1 MKTMIRLFLASAV
14 VCAFAADS
22 VAQTYNSEAQP
33 GSRLGFGSAVAMSAD
48 EIAVTEPTN
57 DYSSGFVYIYRKD
70 RGNWERVLRLQAPDA
85 ERADR
90 FGASLTMSGNSLVV
104 GATSQNDG
112 QGAVYVFEKDPSG
125 EWAASARVTA
135 QEPTRE
141 LGRAVAVQGKWL
153 IAGSSGDNDMAG
165 TAYLFKRTED
175 GSWAQRAALNAD
187 SSKSMTG
194 YASNVSLANGVAL
207 VSAPMEDKGGV
218 VYTFRY
224 DESTMTWMEDE
235 PLVGSESSERD
246 QFGMRIAVEGNEMLI
261 SAPGAGGRAGIV
273 YLYTYDESSE
283 RWIESRILRPFD
295 APRFAGF
302 GTALAFNEGD
312 VWIGAPYANRFEG
325 TIYSYDRDGDSWK
338 GVSKVS
344 LEGLSRGAMFG
355 ASISA
360 VGETAVVGLTGSDF
374 GAGSA
379 VILQHS
385 DAGWV
390 SASRLEGDPTGL
402 ETVSGGRVSCDGG
415 EANIFKCDRVDL
427 ISFLPV
433 AEIGGGRGVRV
444 NDMWGWE
451 DKLTGR
457 EYALVGRVDGTSF
470 VDVTDPSQP
479 IYLGNLDRSEGAPPS
494 IWRDI
499 KVYKD
504 HAYIVADG
512 AEQHGMQVFDLT
524 QLRDVQNAPVDFKV
538 TTHYDKIA
546 SAHNVVI
553 NEDTGFAFAVGNS
566 AGGETCGG
574 GLHMIDIREPA
585 NPQFAG
591 CFADPTTGRRNTGY
605 SHDAQCIVYNG
616 PDADYAG
623 REICF
628 GSNETALSISDVT
641 DKDTPVAVSSA
652 SYPNVAYSHQGW
664 VTEDHRYFMMND
676 EGDEPS
682 GLVEG
687 TRTLIWD
694 VQDLDDPQL
703 LAEYIAD
710 NKATDHNLYIKGNL
724 MYQSNYDSGLRILD
738 ISDVANPVEVGF
750 FDTVPF
756 GKDGAGMNGSWSN
769 YPYFKNGVIAV
780 TSGNEGLFLLQRK
793 DEGI

>member
-1 MKTMIRLFLASAV
+1 MIRLFLASAV

-22 VAQTYNSEAQP
+22 VAQTYNSEAQQA
-33 GSRLGFGSAVAMSAD
+33 SRLGFGSAVAMSAD

-70 RGNWERVLRLQAPDA
+70 RGNWERALRLQAPDA

-90 FGASLTMSGNSLVV
+90 FGASLAMSGNSLVV

-112 QGAVYVFEKDPSG
+112 HGAVYVFEKDPSG

-135 QEPTRE
+135 QEPTKE
-141 LGRAVAVQGKWL
+141 LGRAVAVQGKWM

-165 TAYLFKRTED
+165 TAYLFNRTED
-175 GSWAQRAALNAD
+175 GSWAQKAALKAD
-187 SSKSMTG
+187 SSQAMTG
-194 YASNVSLANGVAL
+194 YASNVSLAKGVAL

-224 DESTMTWMEDE
+224 DESTMTWKEDE

-273 YLYTYDESSE
+273 YLYSYDESSE

-312 VWIGAPYANRFEG
+312 LWIGAPYANRFEG
-325 TIYSYDRDGDSWK
+325 TIYSYDRDGDSWN

-344 LEGLSRGAMFG
+344 LEGLSRGAFFG
-355 ASISA
+355 ASIAA
-360 VGETAVVGLTGSDF
+360 VGKTAVVGLTGSDF

-402 ETVSGGRVSCDGG
+402 ETVSGGRVSCEDG

-427 ISFLPV
+427 ISFVPV

-479 IYLGNLDRSEGAPPS
+479 IYLGNLDRSAGAPPS

-524 QLRDVQNAPVDFKV
+524 QLRNVRERAGRLQGDRALRQDRECPQHRDQRGHGLRVCRRKQCGRRDMRRWSPHDRHQGAGQ
-538 TTHYDKIA
+538 
-546 SAHNVVI
+546 SAVRGLLCGSDHGSPQHGLQSRRTVHRLQRPGCRLRGSRDLLRVERNGPQYRRR
-553 NEDTGFAFAVGNS
+553 DRQGCT
-566 AGGETCGG
+566 GG
-574 GLHMIDIREPA
+574 GCSSLVPERRILAPGLAHRRSPLLHPERRRRRTLGPRRRNADADLGRRRISTIRSCWPSIS
-585 NPQFAG
+585 
-591 CFADPTTGRRNTGY
+591 PTTRR
-605 SHDAQCIVYNG
+605 
-616 PDADYAG
+616 
-623 REICF
+623 
-628 GSNETALSISDVT
+628 
-641 DKDTPVAVSSA
+641 
-652 SYPNVAYSHQGW
+652 
-664 VTEDHRYFMMND
+664 
-676 EGDEPS
+676 
-682 GLVEG
+682 
-687 TRTLIWD
+687 
-694 VQDLDDPQL
+694 
-703 LAEYIAD
+703 
-710 NKATDHNLYIKGNL
+710 
-724 MYQSNYDSGLRILD
+724 RI
-738 ISDVANPVEVGF
+738 
-750 FDTVPF
+750 TTC
-756 GKDGAGMNGSWSN
+756 
-769 YPYFKNGVIAV
+769 
-780 TSGNEGLFLLQRK
+780 TSR
-793 DEGI
+793 GI